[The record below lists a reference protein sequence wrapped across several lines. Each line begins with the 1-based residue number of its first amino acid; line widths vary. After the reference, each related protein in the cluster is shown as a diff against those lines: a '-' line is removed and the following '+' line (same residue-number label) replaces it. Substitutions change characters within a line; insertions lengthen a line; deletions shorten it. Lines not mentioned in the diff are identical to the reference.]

1 MKPEPRWY
9 RKAWQSASLS
19 FFTICHQESDLLIGV
34 PPAADTAKLRAFA
47 AECLKECRE
56 PLEAYIA
63 AHPSFVTTLLPYDLE
78 AAAPSLV
85 QTMCRAVRPAGVGPM
100 AAVAGAVAEAVGR
113 RLLSA
118 FKLTAL
124 VVENGGDLFLAGN
137 EPRRILVWAGKHPLS
152 GRLSLR
158 LSAGQLPC
166 GLATSSGTIGHS
178 LSFGKAD
185 TVTVLAADAAVA
197 DAYATAIANRVQR
210 AADIAPALA
219 WSERH
224 PLVLGVLILAD
235 GQLGI
240 RGALTLAGAED

>member
-1 MKPEPRWY
+1 MKAEPRWY
-9 RKAWQSASLS
+9 RKAWQSADLA
-19 FFTICHQESDLLIGV
+19 FFTVCDKESDLLIGV
-34 PPAADTAKLRAFA
+34 PPAANTARLRAFA
-47 AECLKECRE
+47 AACLKQCRE

-63 AHPSFVTTLLPYDLE
+63 THPNFVTTLPPYAAE
-78 AAAPSLV
+78 ADAPALV
-85 QTMCRAVRPAGVGPM
+85 ATLCRATRPADVGPM

-113 RLLSA
+113 RLLGA
-118 FKLTAL
+118 GALDTL
-124 VVENGGDLFLAGN
+124 VVENGGDLFLAGSAA
-137 EPRRILVWAGKHPLS
+137 RRILVWAGKHPLS
-152 GRLSLR
+152 GRLSL
-158 LSAGQLPC
+158 LVAADQQPC

-178 LSFGKAD
+178 LSFGRAD

-197 DAYATAIANRVQR
+197 DAYATAIANRVR
-210 AADIAPALA
+210 CAADIAPALA